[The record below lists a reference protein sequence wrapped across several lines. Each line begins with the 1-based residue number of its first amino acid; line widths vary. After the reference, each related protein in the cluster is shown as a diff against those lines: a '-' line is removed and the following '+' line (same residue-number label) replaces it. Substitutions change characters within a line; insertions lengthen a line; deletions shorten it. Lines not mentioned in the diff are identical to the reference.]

1 MRELGLYLGCVI
13 PTEQYAY
20 EMSIRE
26 VLPRFDIELTD
37 LYGATC
43 CGAPL
48 RNINLFTT
56 MYLSARN
63 MALCEEKGIDLYA
76 PCPIC
81 HLALTEA
88 KKKLKENQELKEK
101 INSKLKEEDLRYKG
115 IIELYHTLDLLHD
128 VIGLDEIEEK
138 VEEPLE
144 DITFAA
150 HYGCNTIRP
159 NNLDRPDD
167 SENPQKLEELMEL
180 IGIETEDY
188 PEKLDCC
195 GGQVISDHNESALT
209 KAGEKVEAVQ
219 NHGFDGM
226 ATICPWGQ
234 RMLDSKQDSSADTIG
249 ESLSLPVLYYIQLLG
264 VAMGIDQ
271 SKLGLELNLS
281 PVDKLEAIEGIEEV
295 E

>member
-1 MRELGLYLGCVI
+1 MKELGLYLGCVI

-26 VLPRFDIELTD
+26 VLPKFDIELVNLD
-37 LYGATC
+37 EATC
-43 CGAPL
+43 CGSPL
-48 RNINLFTT
+48 RNVNMFTT

-63 MALCEEKGIDLYA
+63 MALCEKKDIDLYA

-81 HLALTEA
+81 HLGLTEA
-88 KKKLKENQELKEK
+88 KESLEENPELKEK
-101 INSKLKEEDLRYKG
+101 INSKLEEEDLRYEG
-115 IIELYHTLDLLHD
+115 STELYHTLDLLHD
-128 VIGLDEIEEK
+128 EIGLEEIEDQVK
-138 VEEPLE
+138 KPFDDL
-144 DITFAA
+144 TFAA

-159 NNLDRPDD
+159 NDLDRPDD
-167 SENPQKLEELMEL
+167 SENPQKLEELMEV
-180 IGIETEDY
+180 IGIKTEDY

-219 NHGFDGM
+219 DHGFDGM
-226 ATICPWGQ
+226 STLCPWGH
-234 RMLDSKQDSSADTIG
+234 RLLDSKQDSAADTIG
-249 ESLSLPVLYYIQLLG
+249 ESLNLPILYYIQLLG

-281 PVDKLEAIEGIEEV
+281 PVDKLGTIESIEEA